1 MNLKEYQKIQSYS
14 YNHLCEFL
22 LSKNGSV
29 QESYFK
35 NKFTKNRSISKKG
48 FEVHHILEDRVP
60 NLSNP
65 LYAIQF
71 PSSFQEPKNLLYC
84 DMLEHYLLHILIVE
98 EIKNAK
104 LVSDEIKITLKE
116 NSKNYY
122 RLKGELLKRSR
133 GSTLLKKHLSLQ
145 QLRGYLVGK
154 DLILP
159 GINGINYIE
168 RRISLS
174 KDKIDRDLFILLEK
188 RAKRAKTTLSEEIIE
203 KIKSGFISTEACYSV
218 LKALAIK

>member
-14 YNHLCEFL
+14 YNHFCEFL
-22 LSKNGSV
+22 LCKNGSV
-29 QESYFK
+29 KEPYFK
-35 NKFTKNRSISKKG
+35 NKFTKNGSISKKG

-84 DMLEHYLLHILIVE
+84 DILEHYLLHILIVE

-116 NSKNYY
+116 NSRNYY
-122 RLKGELLKRSR
+122 RLKEEFLKRSQ
-133 GSTLLKKHLSLQ
+133 GSTLLKKHLTLQ
-145 QLRGYLVGK
+145 QLRGHLVGK

-174 KDKIDRDLFILLEK
+174 QDKIDQDLFILLKE
-188 RAKRAKTTLSEEIIE
+188 RAKRAKATLLREIMKI
-203 KIKSGFISTEACYSV
+203 IKSESISIEACYSV
-218 LKALAIK
+218 LNAFAIQ